1 MKKRLI
7 ILAMAPIAIL
17 TTNIGLALYALPAM
31 FTLPKGLR
39 PGLKPLSLSQTT
51 QRLLETGKNG
61 WDLVEAT
68 RAMVAERM
76 QYSRRNSFDSD
87 AKAFERGYG
96 FCTQQAY
103 ALVDLLT
110 QLGFKAKAV
119 HAFRNIF
126 PDRIAGGHTWVRVSL
141 DGETRFIDSIFYDA
155 ESREMTFQPMSKI
168 HNHTSL
174 FKLLTRSGEAALNA
188 HRYYCTG
195 RDRSS

>member
-7 ILAMAPIAIL
+7 ILAIAPIAVL
-17 TTNIGLALYALPAM
+17 ATYIGLALYALPATFM
-31 FTLPKGLR
+31 LLKGIR
-39 PGLKPLSLSQTT
+39 PGFKPLSLSQAA
-51 QRLLETGKNG
+51 QRLLDTRKTG
-61 WDLVEAT
+61 WDLVEAA

-103 ALVDLLT
+103 VLVDLLT

-119 HAFRNIF
+119 HAFRNTF
-126 PDRIAGGHTWVRVSL
+126 PDGTAGGHTWVRVSV

-155 ESREMTFQPMSKI
+155 ESREITFQPISKI
-168 HNHTSL
+168 SIHTSL

-188 HRYYCTG
+188 HRYYRTG
-195 RDRSS
+195 EDM